1 MDKIKT
7 NLDPLNETI
16 TRLKHGIDLKITF
29 KILRNREL
37 S

>member
-16 TRLKHGIDLKITF
+16 TRLNGIDLKITF

>member
-16 TRLKHGIDLKITF
+16 TRLGIDLKITF